1 MLYGSSLFKLLIS
14 FTENPRISKHVLKD
28 IVKQAK
34 ISVVDIKAT
43 IL

>member
-1 MLYGSSLFKLLIS
+1 MSLKIQEFQS
-14 FTENPRISKHVLKD
+14 MFLKD